1 MKAVTVSLL
10 SHFQHTF
17 YRGMGEE
24 GAVLQGMGRREL
36 SYREWGGGSCPTGN
50 GEEGVL
56 SYRGRGR
63 RGDSPTQFND

>member
-10 SHFQHTF
+10 SHCLDTI
-17 YRGMGEE
+17 YRET
-24 GAVLQGMGRREL
+24 GRREL
-36 SYREWGGGSCPTGN
+36 SYREWGGGSCPTGK

-63 RGDSPTQFND
+63 RGDSPTQFI